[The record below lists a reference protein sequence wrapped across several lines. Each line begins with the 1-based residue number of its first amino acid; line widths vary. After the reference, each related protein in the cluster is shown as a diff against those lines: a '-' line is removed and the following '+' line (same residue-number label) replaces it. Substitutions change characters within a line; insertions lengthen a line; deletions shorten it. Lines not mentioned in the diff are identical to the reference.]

1 MLLSPQYQASRT
13 VIVREAPAFSVNGTN
28 SAAPGLGRPLAGG
41 GAS

>member
-13 VIVREAPAFSVNGTN
+13 AMVREAPAFKVKGTN
-28 SAAPGLGRPLAGG
+28 KVAPGLGRPLAGG